1 MNDRD
6 TGAEA
11 AVDVTIA
18 YDLFQAAGPLAL
30 APAMGGRVADK
41 GDDLGSKF

>member
-11 AVDVTIA
+11 AVILKTLVRSGKRAVVTLIG
-18 YDLFQAAGPLAL
+18 L
-30 APAMGGRVADK
+30 
-41 GDDLGSKF
+41 LGQTLLQKRRTMSI